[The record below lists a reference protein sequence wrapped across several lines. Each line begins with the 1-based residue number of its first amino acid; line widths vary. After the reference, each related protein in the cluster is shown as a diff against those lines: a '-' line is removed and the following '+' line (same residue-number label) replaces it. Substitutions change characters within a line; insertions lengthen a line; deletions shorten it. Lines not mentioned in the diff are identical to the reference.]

1 MNGVAFLNAS
11 KMTSVTSVADEV
23 HGGMLEVRDFKKRAK
38 EGEMGEGMHHYY
50 DRSAAP
56 CTWDAVCISMELI
69 SIWNLALIHSRIQMT
84 DYA

>member
-56 CTWDAVCISMELI
+56 CT
-69 SIWNLALIHSRIQMT
+69 
-84 DYA
+84 